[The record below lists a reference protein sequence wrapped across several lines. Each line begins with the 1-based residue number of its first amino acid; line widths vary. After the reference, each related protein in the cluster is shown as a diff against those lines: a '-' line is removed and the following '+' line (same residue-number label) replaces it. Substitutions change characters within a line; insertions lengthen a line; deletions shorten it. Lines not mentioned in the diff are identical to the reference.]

1 MTARLSATVVAAAA
15 AAAVGLVTGH
25 LLPGHLSSAPET
37 TIADVCPLVRVRV
50 YSGDD
55 RGRCRRW

>member
-25 LLPGHLSSAPET
+25 LLPGHLSPPPKT
-37 TIADVCPLVRVRV
+37 TIADVCPLVKKVAHTRVPNV
-50 YSGDD
+50 GFLS
-55 RGRCRRW
+55 